1 MIGSRKHLKSRILEL
16 EAWVEA
22 LQREHKNDLKK
33 NATLIQEKAELER
46 RIPPFMPGDKLYYI
60 DDDSIACLEIVSVTN
75 SRLTTII
82 SSSGWVFRATRTDGE
97 AMHWESLC
105 GSEDKIGVF
114 YFRSREEAEKA
125 LEGGLKDGI

>member
-46 RIPPFMPGDKLYYI
+46 RISPFMPRDKLYYI
-60 DDDSIACLEIVSVTN
+60 DDDSIACLEIVS
-75 SRLTTII
+75 
-82 SSSGWVFRATRTDGE
+82 SGWLFRATRTDGE
-97 AMHWESLC
+97 TMHWESLF
-105 GSEDKIGVF
+105 GSEDEIGKS
-114 YFRSREEAEKA
+114 YFRTREEAEKA
-125 LEGGLKDGI
+125 LKGGLKDGI